1 MQNVYNLITMAALGS
16 RKTDIVYEYLVGV
29 IHDGGR
35 KFMHLHT
42 TSNCTTEEVAE
53 LRITGAIPIRSM
65 NTT

>member
-1 MQNVYNLITMAALGS
+1 MVVFKS

-29 IHDGGR
+29 IYDGDR

-42 TSNCTTEEVAE
+42 TSNYTTDEVTE
-53 LRITGAIPIRSM
+53 LRTTGAIPIRSM